1 MRIKI
6 NRLRKYSGKM
16 LNIVAD
22 FKGFNMIQY
31 ENNFKVCSD
40 EWSDRS
46 LINSLIWCMSLEL
59 EQTEDTIKDDTEY
72 IIKDIDNGYYPNLR
86 CEHVLKHIDRCRKRV
101 AKLKAE
107 LKVLTTEGVSD
118 KEKLEKY
125 WVLHN
130 RGFIL

>member
-1 MRIKI
+1 
-6 NRLRKYSGKM
+6 
-16 LNIVAD
+16 
-22 FKGFNMIQY
+22 
-31 ENNFKVCSD
+31 
-40 EWSDRS
+40 
-46 LINSLIWCMSLEL
+46 MSLEL

-86 CEHVLKHIDRCRKRV
+86 CEHVQEHIDRCRKRV

>member
-1 MRIKI
+1 
-6 NRLRKYSGKM
+6 
-16 LNIVAD
+16 
-22 FKGFNMIQY
+22 MIQY

-72 IIKDIDNGYYPNLR
+72 IIKDIDDGYYPNLR
-86 CEHVLKHIDRCRKRV
+86 CEHVLEHIDRCRKRV

-130 RGFIL
+130 RGFI